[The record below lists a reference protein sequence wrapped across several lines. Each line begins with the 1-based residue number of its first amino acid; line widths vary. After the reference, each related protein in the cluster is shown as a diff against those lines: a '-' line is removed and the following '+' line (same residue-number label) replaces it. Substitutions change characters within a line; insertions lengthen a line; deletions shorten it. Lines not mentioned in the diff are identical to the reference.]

1 MFKLLNAVFAV
12 SLLMIFTSAVASSLP
27 VSEARHETV
36 GVEHRLDGV
45 VEAVNQ
51 ATVSAQTNGRI
62 IELPFDVDDFVEK
75 GEVIVRFRDNEQRA
89 RFDRAQASL
98 SEAEARHAEAET
110 QFKRVQEIYAQKL
123 VSKAELDRAEA
134 NFNAAKARLAAAK
147 AAVEEAREQL
157 EQTVVRAPYSGIVVE
172 RHVQLGELANPGTPL
187 MTGLSLE
194 HLRVVTDLPQ
204 NLITDVR
211 NQPRATVYLPDG
223 ESISSES
230 LRIFPY
236 AHANTHTFRVRVNLP
251 EGRHGVYPGMLLKV
265 GFEGE
270 RNERLLVPASAIARR
285 GELSAVYVLSPQDEL
300 QFRQV
305 RIGNERNNVVEI
317 LAGLEAGE
325 RVVTDPV
332 AAAVAIKDNAKGSAQ

>member
-12 SLLMIFTSAVASSLP
+12 SLLTNFASAGASSLP
-27 VSEARHETV
+27 VSEARLETV

-51 ATVSAQTNGRI
+51 ATVSAQTSGRI

-110 QFKRVQEIYAQKL
+110 QFKRLQEIYTQKL

-134 NFNAAKARLAAAK
+134 DFNAANARLAAAE

-204 NLITDVR
+204 SLITDVR
-211 NQPRATVYLPDG
+211 KQPRATVYLPDG
-223 ESISSES
+223 ESINSES
-230 LRIFPY
+230 LRVFPY
-236 AHANTHTFRVRVNLP
+236 AQANTHTFRVRVNLP

-270 RNERLLVPASAIARR
+270 RNERLVVPAGAIARR

-305 RIGNERNNVVEI
+305 RIGNERNGLVEI
-317 LAGLEAGE
+317 LAGVEAGE

-332 AAAVAIKDNAKGSAQ
+332 AAAVAIKDNAKGAAQ

>member
-1 MFKLLNAVFAV
+1 MSRLLKAVFAV
-12 SLLMIFTSAVASSLP
+12 SLLMNISSTAAANLP
-27 VSEARHETV
+27 TVEARLEMV
-36 GVEHRLDGV
+36 AAEHRLDGV

-51 ATVSAQTNGRI
+51 ATVSAQTSGRI

-98 SEAEARHAEAET
+98 SEAEARLAEAET
-110 QFKRVQEIYAQKL
+110 HFKRVQEIHAQGL
-123 VSKAELDRAEA
+123 VSKAALDRAEA
-134 NFNAAKARLAAAK
+134 DFNAAKARLAAAK

-172 RHVQLGELANPGTPL
+172 RHVQLGELANLGTPL

-204 NLITDVR
+204 SLIGAVR
-211 NQPRATVYLPDG
+211 MQPRATVYLPDG
-223 ESISSES
+223 THIDSES

-236 AHANTHTFRVRVNLP
+236 AQAGTHTFRVRVNLP

-270 RNERLLVPASAIARR
+270 RNARLVVPAAAIARR
-285 GELSAVYVLSPQDEL
+285 GELSAVYVLGPLNEL

-305 RIGNERNNVVEI
+305 RIGNERNSFVEI
-317 LAGLEAGE
+317 LAGLESGE
-325 RVVTDPV
+325 WVVTDPV
-332 AAAVAIKDNAKGSAQ
+332 AAAIAIKDHATDKAQ